1 LIMRVDLI
9 VIARILDALY
19 SEGRMKKT
27 HLQMA
32 SRLNY
37 PAFTRYLGWL
47 EEKGLLRVVEGDDGE
62 YVELTQKGRESY
74 ERVVVWL
81 KEYVGKL

>member
-1 LIMRVDLI
+1 MRPDII

-19 SEGRMKKT
+19 NEGRMKKT

-37 PAFTRYLGWL
+37 PAFIKYIEWL
-47 EEKGLLRVVEGDDGE
+47 QEKKLVRLIEDKDGE
-62 YVELTQKGRESY
+62 YLELTQQGRESY
-74 ERVVVWL
+74 ERVVTWL
-81 KEYVGKL
+81 KDYLGKL

>member
-1 LIMRVDLI
+1 MRLDII
-9 VIARILDALY
+9 VLARILDTLY

-37 PAFTRYLGWL
+37 PAFIRYLNWL
-47 EEKGLLRVVEGDDGE
+47 VEKKLVRIVEDKDGE

-74 ERVVVWL
+74 ERVVLWL
-81 KEYVGKL
+81 KEYIGRL

>member
-1 LIMRVDLI
+1 MRLDII
-9 VIARILDALY
+9 VLARILDTLY

-37 PAFTRYLGWL
+37 PAFIRYLKWL
-47 EEKGLLRVVEGDDGE
+47 VEKKLVRIVEDRDGE

-74 ERVVVWL
+74 DRIVLWL
-81 KEYVGKL
+81 KEYIGRL

>member
-1 LIMRVDLI
+1 MRPDLI

-19 SEGRMKKT
+19 NEGRMKKT

-37 PAFTRYLGWL
+37 PAFVRYVEWL
-47 EEKGLLRVVEGDDGE
+47 ENRKLIRIVKEKDGE
-62 YVELTQKGRESY
+62 YVELTPEGRDSY
-74 ERVVVWL
+74 ERVVTWL
-81 KEYVGKL
+81 KNYIGKL